1 MHVRRLAEEAADPE
15 SPSPDFEACLEIRH
29 EVFVEGQQVP
39 AELEFDGLDRDAEHF
54 LAFADDPADAAALG
68 AAALGTARMRV
79 VHGVAKAERIA
90 VLDRARGLGLGRAL
104 VEAIESRAR
113 EQGLPAIRLNAQVA
127 VIPFYEKSGFIAEGE
142 VFVEANID
150 HRAMTKRL
158 S

>member
-54 LAFADDPADAAALG
+54 LAFADDPEG

-79 VHGVAKAERIA
+79 VNGMAKAERIA